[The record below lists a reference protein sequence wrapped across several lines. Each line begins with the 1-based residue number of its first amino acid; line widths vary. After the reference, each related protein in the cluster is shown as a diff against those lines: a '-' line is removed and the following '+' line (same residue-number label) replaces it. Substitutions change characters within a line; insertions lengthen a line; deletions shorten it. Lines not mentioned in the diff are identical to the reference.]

1 MPSRRAIFA
10 CLLIVASAAIAYANP
25 NAGQQIVVRNGD
37 SLWTLARAHGT
48 TVAELMAA
56 NDLTSERLAAGQ
68 VLVLPGSEPGMAYTV
83 QPNDTLYDLA
93 RRHRVSVEAI
103 QAANALNTT
112 VIRPGMALTIPG
124 VAAAAASQ
132 EPQPGTVPETP
143 PVEAAATEP
152 QVEAAAVEPLV
163 VTVGNGDNL
172 WSIARA
178 HGVSVAAI
186 ASANGIDA
194 ETTLRIGQTLT
205 IPGTSAPAVAAV
217 EQPAVDDGSSAVGAT
232 PAEATVER
240 EAPAAVEAVADPAA
254 PAMVEYAVRP
264 ADTLY
269 DIARAHGVSV
279 DDLIAWNRLDG
290 TLIRVGQVLAL
301 APGNDLPAPQ
311 PLVVTVRNGDN
322 LWTLAR
328 THDTTVAAIAGANHL
343 DPQATLRLGQT
354 LTIPGRYAA
363 VAGADGRAPAV
374 GGAAASTIRVG
385 PGESLWTIAQRHGTT
400 VGALM
405 ELNALS
411 SDRLQVGQALR
422 VLPGGAPTQAL
433 PAAAAPMASVPSS
446 GMVWPLV
453 GQITSRF
460 GYRRLRIGGTNMH
473 YGLDIDGNTGDPIRS
488 ATAGTVTFAGWRGGF
503 GYLVIVENGDTEYY
517 YAHASALLASVG
529 QRVQPGDLIARVG
542 ATGNVTGPHLHF
554 EIRVSGTPVDPLP
567 ILEARATR

>member
-1 MPSRRAIFA
+1 MPSRRAIFIA
-10 CLLIVASAAIAYANP
+10 LWIVASAAIAYANP
-25 NAGQQIVVRNGD
+25 NAAHQIVVQHGD
-37 SLWTLARAHGT
+37 SLWNLARTHGT

-56 NDLTSERLAAGQ
+56 NGLASERLSTGQ
-68 VLVLPGSEPGMAYTV
+68 VLVLPGSEPGTSYTV

-93 RRHRVSVEAI
+93 QRHRVSVEAI

-124 VAAAAASQ
+124 VVSAATPPS
-132 EPQPGTVPETP
+132 PPTTTVPDTP
-143 PVEAAATEP
+143 PVETAAA
-152 QVEAAAVEPLV
+152 EPLV
-163 VTVGNGDNL
+163 VTVGHGDNL
-172 WSIARA
+172 WTLART
-178 HGVSVAAI
+178 HDTTVAAI
-186 ASANGIDA
+186 ASANDLDPQA
-194 ETTLRIGQTLT
+194 TLRLGQTLT
-205 IPGTSAPAVAAV
+205 IPGASAPSAAAD
-217 EQPAVDDGSSAVGAT
+217 ERPAPPTAQAAND
-232 PAEATVER
+232 AEATSEAIAQSA
-240 EAPAAVEAVADPAA
+240 APADVEPVVDTPA
-254 PAMVEYAVRP
+254 PAMVEYVVRP

-301 APGNDLPAPQ
+301 APGDDQPAPQ
-311 PLVVTVRNGDN
+311 ALVVTVRNGDN

-328 THDTTVAAIAGANHL
+328 THDTTVAAIAGANGL

-374 GGAAASTIRVG
+374 GGAAASEIRVG

-488 ATAGTVTFAGWRGGF
+488 ATAGTVTFSGWRGGF
-503 GYLVIVENGDTEYY
+503 GYLVVVENGDTEYY
-517 YAHASALLASVG
+517 YAHASALLVSVG

-554 EIRVSGTPVDPLP
+554 EIRVNGTPVDPLP